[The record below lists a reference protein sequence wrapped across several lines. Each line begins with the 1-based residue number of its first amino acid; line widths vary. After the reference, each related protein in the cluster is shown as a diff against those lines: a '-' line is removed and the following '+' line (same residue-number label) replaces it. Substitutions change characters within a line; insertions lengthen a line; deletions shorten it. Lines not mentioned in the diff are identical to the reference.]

1 MTALQRFIAASGMTN
16 LADGVAV
23 VAWGWIAS
31 LLTRDAL
38 LVALVPVAL
47 RLPWALFALPA
58 GVVTDRVDRRR
69 LILGMDG
76 VRALAFLGAAIALGL
91 ALPLAPA
98 PAQGVSAPALYA
110 ALVAAAFVVGGAEV
124 FRDNAAQTML
134 PALVPPERL
143 ERANGQLWSAELLTN
158 ALIGPVLGAFLIG
171 LWLPLAFGLNALAYG
186 LALLMV
192 AGLAGRFRATRTDR
206 PGWRAEIGEGLAFLR
221 GLPLLR
227 TLAWTTGFWNLF
239 HQMIVIG
246 VVLHAQE
253 NLGLSAEAYGL
264 TLAGGAVGGI
274 AGSLLGERIAR
285 ALGPVRTMQGMLAAS
300 GPCFIAMALAPGPWT
315 LGLAFAAMEFS
326 GFVWNVV
333 SVSTRQ
339 RLIPDALLGR
349 VNSLYRLLAWGMMPL
364 GLVLSGLVVSLGET
378 FLPRES
384 ALVLPFWGAGL
395 GSLAVTAVVWGAIRR
410 GFAGI
415 SR

>member
-1 MTALQRFIAASGMTN
+1 MTALQRFITASGMTN
-16 LADGVAV
+16 LADGIAV

-47 RLPWALFALPA
+47 RVPWALLALPA
-58 GVVTDRVDRRR
+58 GLVTDRVDRRR
-69 LILGMDG
+69 LIVGMDALRG
-76 VRALAFLGAAIALGL
+76 LAFLGAALALWL
-91 ALPLAPA
+91 ALPLGAAPVE
-98 PAQGVSAPALYA
+98 GVSAPGLYTAL
-110 ALVAAAFVVGGAEV
+110 LLAAFVVGGTEV

-134 PALVPPERL
+134 PALVPPDRL

-158 ALIGPVLGAFLIG
+158 SLIGPALGAFLIG

-186 LALLMV
+186 LAMLMV
-192 AGLAGRFRATRTDR
+192 AGLAGQFRAVRTDR
-206 PGWRAEIGEGLAFLR
+206 RGWRAELGEGLSFLR
-221 GLPLLR
+221 GVALLK

-253 NLGLSAEAYGL
+253 NLGLSAQAYGL

-274 AGSLLGERIAR
+274 AGSLMGERIVR
-285 ALGPVRTMQGMLAAS
+285 ALGAVRTMQWMLAAS
-300 GPCFIAMALAPGPWT
+300 GPCFFAMALAPGAWT
-315 LGLAFAAMEFS
+315 LGLCFAAMEFT

-349 VNSLYRLLAWGMMPL
+349 VNSIYRLLAWGMMPL

-378 FLPRES
+378 AVAREV
-384 ALVLPFWGAGL
+384 ALVLPFWAAGV
-395 GSLAVTAVVWGAIRR
+395 GSVGVTVLVWGGIRR